1 MAVAKV
7 MADAKVTS
15 ILRDLDTEIEER
27 YYSIRTNEKLGLTVN
42 PYPRNRED
50 IEDYNGEMEEEFE
63 ESLDD
68 HERLS
73 ILEDQ
78 ENSCQSH
85 NRARLVNSYVHH
97 FVIPEDLGSVDGF
110 AEGCSSPTHDTYAAL
125 EKGTGQGNN
134 SGSVNGVVE
143 ECNSLTCDF
152 ITAMDG
158 DSLKHEE
165 INQSR
170 NLNNSGTG
178 TTVWNLESIIGE
190 NIVIRMSGSLL
201 EHEKVNFSASLVD
214 FVEENGDPEKNCD
227 DP

>member
-7 MADAKVTS
+7 MADAKVSS
-15 ILRDLDTEIEER
+15 ILGDLDTEIEER
-27 YYSIRTNEKLGLTVN
+27 YYSIRTNEKLELTVN

-68 HERLS
+68 HERLIS

-85 NRARLVNSYVHH
+85 NRTRLVNSYLHH
-97 FVIPEDLGSVDGF
+97 VLDQGRIKDFVIPADLGSVDGF
-110 AEGCSSPTHDTYAAL
+110 AEECSSPTHDSNTAL

-134 SGSVNGVVE
+134 FGSVE
-143 ECNSLTCDF
+143 ECNSPTCDF
-152 ITAMDG
+152 ITATDG
-158 DSLKHEE
+158 DSLNHEE

-170 NLNNSGTG
+170 NLNNSETG
-178 TTVWNLESIIGE
+178 T
-190 NIVIRMSGSLL
+190 IV
-201 EHEKVNFSASLVD
+201 
-214 FVEENGDPEKNCD
+214 
-227 DP
+227 